1 MKPAIP
7 AIAALLMAIAAWPA
21 SSGAQTVEDFYK
33 GRSITML
40 IGSAA
45 GGGYDIYG
53 RIFARHMS
61 RHIPG
66 NPNIIAK
73 NMPAAAGL
81 AAASTLYATADKDG
95 SMIAAFTNGAA
106 MDPLFGNPGARY
118 DAQKFNWLGSIG
130 KLQNVCATWH
140 RSPVRTIETPGRSSS
155 PRLEP
160 PPTPRSCRKL

>member
-1 MKPAIP
+1 MKAASP

-81 AAASTLYATADKDG
+81 AAF
-95 SMIAAFTNGAA
+95 IA
-106 MDPLFGNPGARY
+106 
-118 DAQKFNWLGSIG
+118 
-130 KLQNVCATWH
+130 
-140 RSPVRTIETPGRSSS
+140 RSR
-155 PRLEP
+155 
-160 PPTPRSCRKL
+160 